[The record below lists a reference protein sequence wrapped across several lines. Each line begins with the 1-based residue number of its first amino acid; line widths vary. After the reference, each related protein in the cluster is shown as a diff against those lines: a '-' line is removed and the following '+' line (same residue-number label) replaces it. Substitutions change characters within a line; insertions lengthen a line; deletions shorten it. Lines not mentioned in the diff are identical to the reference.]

1 MAPACQITVVA
12 CWQIQIQIYK
22 KHLPVGSRW
31 WPCTL
36 PPFQACPAN
45 NSSQPG
51 LHHWSVSPS
60 TNTGMKMMWIEH
72 ATNNYDHHSNIDYD
86 SSNGEDDPSVRKSR
100 RSTSPSRTCL
110 PQPNLVVMEKS
121 KPKQTWQNHNTSKP
135 GCDGGDRL
143 AIQNQIKPN
152 LERITYNI
160 VILGISLQQ
169 ATANLIFSDT
179 RLNKLQLRFERVKHN
194 RVGELP
200 GSEQKV

>member
-1 MAPACQITVVA
+1 MTI
-12 CWQIQIQIYK
+12 I
-22 KHLPVGSRW
+22 
-31 WPCTL
+31 
-36 PPFQACPAN
+36 
-45 NSSQPG
+45 
-51 LHHWSVSPS
+51 
-60 TNTGMKMMWIEH
+60 
-72 ATNNYDHHSNIDYD
+72 HSNIDYD
-86 SSNGEDDPSVRKSR
+86 SSDGEDDPSVRKSR

-179 RLNKLQLRFERVKHN
+179 RLNKLQLRFERVEHN

-200 GSEQKV
+200 GSEHKV